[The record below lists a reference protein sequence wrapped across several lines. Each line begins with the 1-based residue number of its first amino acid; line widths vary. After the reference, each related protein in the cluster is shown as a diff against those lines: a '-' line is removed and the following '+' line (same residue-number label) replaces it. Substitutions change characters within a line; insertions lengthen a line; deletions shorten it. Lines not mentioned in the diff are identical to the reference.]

1 MAAQHEPSQF
11 SPLGPSDPR
20 QVAGYRLV
28 ARLGSGGM
36 GSVYLSFTPGGQPV
50 AVKVVRGEFAEDQAF
65 RRRFEH
71 EVRAARQVQGV
82 YTVPVLDSNTE
93 GAAPWLATAFVAGLS
108 LHEVITQHG
117 PLPAQTVLLL
127 VGGVAEAL
135 QSIHATGIVHRD
147 LKPGNVLLS
156 ADGPK
161 VIDFGIARAADVT
174 ALTGTDVRVGT
185 PAFMAPEQITGAS
198 LTPAADV
205 FALGIVTHYAAT
217 GGHPFGEGAA
227 HAMMYRMVQEPPE
240 LAAAPEA
247 LRGLIGA
254 CLAKDPAGRPTP
266 AQIIEGCRA
275 LAPGQTL
282 QRGESWLPPSV
293 AAAVAVRRNA
303 SLPAP
308 QAPLGAGP
316 APATPPPATPPGQPA
331 TPPPPSGPP
340 ATPPLGTP
348 PGTPPLVTNEL
359 GAVGGP
365 TGAQGQAGRQGAARG
380 RRTVVLLAATA
391 LVAALAGAGL
401 AIRFAGTEAASTNP
415 EAGPSDEENQPGDD
429 SRTEDDTAGDDD
441 PSEQPPPG
449 ENPDQDDDSGSG
461 AEDDPDSEYTLM
473 ESDVDLDIV
482 APIFHRDVRVNPSGR
497 CIGANYVEVDLDGMD
512 VQPREGSLG
521 LGPGEDDEFQYLYC
535 DEPGLIDQGIE
546 FHPQSFVGLVD
557 DQDLSAEECYEAAHE
572 PTAPHL
578 IPIDDLLEDRTL
590 REGMGL
596 CVETPEDNVVLL
608 WINRVTADPQNNDL
622 RTYLTTMTLWS
633 PGS

>member
-1 MAAQHEPSQF
+1 MTAQHEPSQF

-93 GAAPWLATAFVAGLS
+93 GAAPWLATAFVPGLS
-108 LHEVITQHG
+108 LHEVINQHG

-135 QSIHATGIVHRD
+135 QSIHAAGIVHRD

-205 FALGIVTHYAAT
+205 FALGIVTYYAAT

-227 HAMMYRMVQEPPE
+227 HAMMYRMVQEEPE
-240 LAAAPEA
+240 LASAPET

-254 CLAKDPAGRPTP
+254 CLAKDPAARPTP

-275 LAPGQTL
+275 LSPGQTL

-308 QAPLGAGP
+308 PAAGAGP
-316 APATPPPATPPGQPA
+316 AP
-331 TPPPPSGPP
+331 
-340 ATPPLGTP
+340 
-348 PGTPPLVTNEL
+348 
-359 GAVGGP
+359 
-365 TGAQGQAGRQGAARG
+365 
-380 RRTVVLLAATA
+380 
-391 LVAALAGAGL
+391 
-401 AIRFAGTEAASTNP
+401 
-415 EAGPSDEENQPGDD
+415 
-429 SRTEDDTAGDDD
+429 
-441 PSEQPPPG
+441 
-449 ENPDQDDDSGSG
+449 
-461 AEDDPDSEYTLM
+461 
-473 ESDVDLDIV
+473 
-482 APIFHRDVRVNPSGR
+482 
-497 CIGANYVEVDLDGMD
+497 
-512 VQPREGSLG
+512 
-521 LGPGEDDEFQYLYC
+521 
-535 DEPGLIDQGIE
+535 
-546 FHPQSFVGLVD
+546 
-557 DQDLSAEECYEAAHE
+557 
-572 PTAPHL
+572 
-578 IPIDDLLEDRTL
+578 
-590 REGMGL
+590 
-596 CVETPEDNVVLL
+596 
-608 WINRVTADPQNNDL
+608 
-622 RTYLTTMTLWS
+622 
-633 PGS
+633 